1 MKIDY
6 FSLFLEEISR
16 ILSMLNGAQI
26 DEVRNKTKLWRNHL
40 VDSIYDDFLPPFDR
54 RDMLAIV
61 QNLSYLSYEVYA
73 FIKLSSGGAQ
83 NFKNELSNAIEALF
97 SETKKLKHKKCNILR
112 LKLKGDALLLLWFQA
127 QNSNTKKEICD
138 SIESIADSYIKLCD
152 ALETAIIV
160 NS

>member
-16 ILSMLNGAQI
+16 ILSMLNGTQI
-26 DEVRNKTKLWRNHL
+26 EEIRSKTKLWRSKM

-73 FIKLSSGGAQ
+73 FIKISSGDKT
-83 NFKNELSNAIEALF
+83 FKNELSNAIETLF
-97 SETKKLKHKKCNILR
+97 LETEKLKHKKCNILR
-112 LKLKGDALLLLWFQA
+112 LKLKGDALLLLWLQA

-138 SIESIADSYIKLCD
+138 SIEAIADSYIKLCD